1 MAMKGQLRRSIASI
15 FLWTFL
21 YFLIN
26 SIVFVTIPSIFPGV
40 SETLEKYYVYLS
52 VGITLLLG
60 YMIVSSLSD
69 FAYWSIR
76 LKYEEGTAGAVRS
89 VIKIIGVGSLLSGI
103 AGAVAGGA
111 AGVALGGFIGIVI
124 GQASQQI
131 IGQGVAGLIV
141 LVTRPISI
149 GDRITVSNET
159 GVVRDISTMF
169 TIIERDDKSVVMIP
183 NGMLMGSKIYKF
195 QSS

>member
-1 MAMKGQLRRSIASI
+1 MKGQLRRSIASI
-15 FLWTFL
+15 FLWAFL

-26 SIVFVTIPSIFPGV
+26 STIFVTIPSIFPGI
-40 SETLEKYYVYLS
+40 SEILEKYYTYIS
-52 VGITLLLG
+52 IGITLLLG
-60 YMIVSSLSD
+60 YMIVRSLSD
-69 FAYWSIR
+69 FAYWSMR

-89 VIKIIGVGSLLSGI
+89 IIRIIGVGSLLSGI

-111 AGVALGGFIGIVI
+111 AGVALGGFMGIVI

-169 TIIERDDKSVVMIP
+169 TVIERDDKSVVMIP
-183 NGMLMGSKIYKF
+183 NSMLMGSKIYKF
-195 QSS
+195 QSSGA

>member
-1 MAMKGQLRRSIASI
+1 L
-15 FLWTFL
+15 F
-21 YFLIN
+21 
-26 SIVFVTIPSIFPGV
+26 FVIIPSIFPGI

-69 FAYWSIR
+69 FAYRSTR

-103 AGAVAGGA
+103 AGAIAGGA

-159 GVVRDISTMF
+159 GVVRDISTMS

-183 NGMLMGSKIYKF
+183 NSMLMGSKIYKF